1 MNAAQMIAF
10 TFEMSDGLVKRALK
24 GLTDADLMKRPSDQ
38 DNPIGWL
45 MWHKTRVED
54 CAMAAVA
61 GEEQAWIAEK
71 WHEKFDMA
79 PEPKQIG
86 FGDSLEQVMRL
97 KITKADVIG
106 YANAVR
112 ARTLPTLE
120 SLSAEDLERE
130 MTDIGGNTIK
140 TGEYL
145 GRVASDYHQHC
156 GQICYLRGFITGF
169 GWAF

>member
-1 MNAAQMIAF
+1 MNGAQMMAF
-10 TFEMSDGLVKRALK
+10 TLEMSDGLVRRALA
-24 GLTDADLMKRPSDQ
+24 GLADADMMKRPSDQ

-54 CAMAAVA
+54 CAFAAVA
-61 GEEQAWIAEK
+61 GAAQVWVAER
-71 WHEKFDMA
+71 WHERFGMA

-86 FGDSLEQVMRL
+86 FGDSLAQVMRL
-97 KITKADVIG
+97 PCTKKDVVG
-106 YANAVR
+106 YADAVR
-112 ARTLPTLE
+112 RRTRSTLE
-120 SLSAEDLERE
+120 ALSAADLEAE
-130 MTDIGGNTIK
+130 MTDIGGNVVK

-145 GRVASDYHQHC
+145 GRVIVDYHQHC

>member
-1 MNAAQMIAF
+1 MNGAQMIAF
-10 TFEMSDGLVKRALK
+10 TFEMSDGLVRRALK
-24 GLTDADLMKRPSDQ
+24 GLTDEDLMKRPSDQ

-54 CAMAAVA
+54 CAFAAVA
-61 GEEQAWIAEK
+61 GEEQVWIAGK
-71 WHEKFDMA
+71 WHERFDLGA
-79 PEPKQIG
+79 EPKQIG

-97 KITKADVIG
+97 KCTKQDVIG

-112 ARTLPTLE
+112 ERTLITLE
-120 SLSAEDLERE
+120 ALSAEDLERE
-130 MTDIGGNTIK
+130 MTDIGGNAIK
-140 TGEYL
+140 TGDYL
-145 GRVASDYHQHC
+145 GRVATDYHHHS

>member
-1 MNAAQMIAF
+1 MNGAEMIAF
-10 TFEMSDGLVKRALK
+10 TLEMSDGLVKRALK
-24 GLTDADLMKRPSDQ
+24 GLDDADLMKRPSDQ

-54 CAMAAVA
+54 CAFAAVA
-61 GEEQAWIAEK
+61 GEEQVWISGK
-71 WHEKFDMA
+71 WHEKFDMGA
-79 PEPKQIG
+79 EPQQIG
-86 FGDSLEQVMRL
+86 FGDSLEQVMGL
-97 KITKADVIG
+97 TFTKADVIG

-112 ARTLPTLE
+112 ERTTSVLE
-120 SLSAEDLERE
+120 TLSAEDLEKD
-130 MTDIGGNTIK
+130 MTDIGGNAAK

-145 GRVASDYHQHC
+145 GRVITDYHQHC

>member
-1 MNAAQMIAF
+1 MIAF

-24 GLTDADLMKRPSDQ
+24 DLMDEDLMKRPSDQ

-45 MWHKTRVED
+45 MWHKARVED
-54 CAMAAVA
+54 YAMAAVA
-61 GEEQAWIAEK
+61 GKEQVWISEK
-71 WHEKFDMA
+71 WHEKFDMDA
-79 PEPKQIG
+79 EPKQIG
-86 FGDSLEQVMRL
+86 FGDSLEQVMNL
-97 KITKADVIG
+97 KFTKGDLIG

-120 SLSAEDLERE
+120 SLSAEDLEKE
-130 MTDIGGNTIK
+130 TTDIDGSAIK
-140 TGEYL
+140 TAEYL

>member
-1 MNAAQMIAF
+1 
-10 TFEMSDGLVKRALK
+10 
-24 GLTDADLMKRPSDQ
+24 
-38 DNPIGWL
+38 
-45 MWHKTRVED
+45 
-54 CAMAAVA
+54 MAAVA
-61 GEEQAWIAEK
+61 GEEQVWIAGK
-71 WHEKFDMA
+71 WHEKFDMP

-97 KITKADVIG
+97 KFTKQDLTG

-112 ARTLPTLE
+112 ERTTALLDG
-120 SLSAEDLERE
+120 LSAEDLEKE
-130 MTDIGGNTIK
+130 MTDIGGNAAK

-145 GRVASDYHQHC
+145 GRVATDYHQHC

>member
-1 MNAAQMIAF
+1 MNGAQMIAF

-24 GLTDADLMKRPSDQ
+24 GLTDEDLMKRPSDQ

-61 GEEQAWIAEK
+61 GEEQVWISEK

-97 KITKADVIG
+97 KFTKQDVIG

-112 ARTLPTLE
+112 ARTTLLLE
-120 SLSAEDLERE
+120 SLSAEDL
-130 MTDIGGNTIK
+130 
-140 TGEYL
+140 
-145 GRVASDYHQHC
+145 
-156 GQICYLRGFITGF
+156 
-169 GWAF
+169 

>member
-1 MNAAQMIAF
+1 MNGAQMIAF
-10 TFEMSDGLVKRALK
+10 TLEMSDGLVKRALK
-24 GLTDADLMKRPSDQ
+24 GLDDADLMKRPSDQ

-54 CAMAAVA
+54 CAFTAVA
-61 GEEQAWIAEK
+61 GEEQVWIADK

-79 PEPKQIG
+79 PEAMQIG
-86 FGDSLEQVMRL
+86 FGDSLEQVMNL
-97 KITKADVIG
+97 KFTKQDLIG

-112 ARTLPTLE
+112 ARTSSVLE
-120 SLSAEDLERE
+120 SLSAEDLEKE
-130 MTDIGGNTIK
+130 MTDIGGNAAK

-156 GQICYLRGFITGF
+156 GQICYLRGHITGF

>member
-1 MNAAQMIAF
+1 MNGAQMIAF

-24 GLTDADLMKRPSDQ
+24 DLTDEDLMKRPSDQ

-54 CAMAAVA
+54 CAFAAVA
-61 GEEQAWIAEK
+61 GAEQVWTAGK
-71 WHEKFDMA
+71 WHEKFDMP

-86 FGDSLEQVMRL
+86 FGDSLEQVMNL
-97 KITKADVIG
+97 KFTKQDLIG

-112 ARTLPTLE
+112 ERTTALLDG
-120 SLSAEDLERE
+120 LSSEDLEKE
-130 MTDIGGNTIK
+130 MTDIGGNAIK
-140 TGEYL
+140 TGDYL
-145 GRVASDYHQHC
+145 GRVATDYHQHC

>member
-1 MNAAQMIAF
+1 MNGAQMIAF

-24 GLTDADLMKRPSDQ
+24 GLTDEDLIKRPSDQ

-61 GEEQAWIAEK
+61 GEEQVWIAGK
-71 WHEKFDMA
+71 WHEKFDLGA
-79 PEPKQIG
+79 EPKQIG

-97 KITKADVIG
+97 KCTKGDVIG

-112 ARTLPTLE
+112 ARTLSTLE
-120 SLSAEDLERE
+120 NLSAEDLEKE
-130 MTDIGGNTIK
+130 MTDIGGSLVPQ
-140 TGEYL
+140 GS
-145 GRVASDYHQHC
+145 RRS
-156 GQICYLRGFITGF
+156 
-169 GWAF
+169 

>member
-1 MNAAQMIAF
+1 MNGAQMIAF

-24 GLTDADLMKRPSDQ
+24 GLDDADLMKRPSDQ

-54 CAMAAVA
+54 CALAAIA
-61 GEEQAWIAEK
+61 CEEQVWIAEK

-86 FGDSLEQVMRL
+86 FGDSLERVMRL
-97 KITKADVIG
+97 KVTKQDVIG

-112 ARTLPTLE
+112 ARTTPVLK
-120 SLSAEDLERE
+120 SLSAEDLEKE
-130 MTDIGGNTIK
+130 ITDIGGGAIK